1 MPIYTSKNAINNV
14 PLVEKNQTNNDGGG
28 KLHCLLF
35 QDNSRLVDIARGGI
49 KTSPLKIGDEN
60 EAVRLVKVALNFID
74 ERDDLYPEYNI
85 SELDVNSYKFD
96 SNLKD
101 AITLFQEK
109 FNIPITSVIDCITIL
124 KIDSKFLGDEFFDA
138 QRKKYIGKSSNKEF
152 SFVQQSLT
160 NNKYEYS
167 ISFRENDQPIK
178 IELDTVLKGKIVRK
192 DILVNDKI
200 LNIDLSNKTKNEIL
214 NKPEVQQIFSSYNID
229 GQNFIAILNPA
240 ETKVQYSTANIYTN
254 TYILDYPEEEENTPP
269 LLFDDEDAKLHKI
282 EEGDSPEKI
291 ILDNYYGGGGS
302 PIMDP
307 YNNTVIYTLP
317 ERKAFPAAKRKYD
330 SRFQFYLN
338 LLYYYNSEEKGSS
351 VKEWGLVKA
360 NDYQRYPV
368 NHLNDINIFENEFYE
383 DEPKTALPNYYRFLK
398 EMERLNPNSKIEFD
412 SNGNTTSFSTIKGK
426 NIRIPS
432 RKFADSMY
440 YFLNFRPNEM
450 LTPVTIPPAT
460 PNDEPKSVMDYV
472 IDEVLDLFVNRAGT
486 ALENI
491 VETGLDYVDE
501 MVDDAIALYQEAA
514 EFFKKAYNFAIEVL
528 TKYWPRGLGG
538 TIAIGGSI
546 TWGIPIQTKGNVER
560 SLSRKMSKEK
570 ELIIVYST
578 QSTFGVGADVA
589 VGTSLGFH
597 TGGHGTSQKKFGL
610 NVGAGAGKSYDIKIG
625 NEYEFPVRKE
635 ETALLTMI
643 INVFGG
649 AMVNATADVLEYFD
663 VINLNPRQY
672 LTKFEVSFE
681 KSLTGWAGA
690 QVGVDHLDE
699 NGNPSGISTPT
710 DNQDTPAQQD
720 NNKGYGLVDNIF
732 NKLPGMGALGEAA
745 FKSGV
750 AFSYEV
756 DYGDN
761 PLTKNHEGRVFKTIE
776 IDTNYYSQNT
786 LSFGLLG
793 GFLKKLF
800 IKLLPGA
807 DLVGAFFN
815 AISFD
820 KGTMFGVKYSL
831 ERVGSAD
838 SLGPGDF
845 DFTGQNVIV
854 DTLSGHSIKYS
865 SPGEKV
871 IKQIS
876 LYYSTFKG
884 DVNSLCQPGTEIKYN
899 FNVGTL
905 YQMIKDRETY
915 DYNFENV
922 LSLFRSIEF
931 HKKVGALNINTGQ
944 TKLVRVKMPD
954 KSLTGQIVGAHR
966 GTAKPEAELIS
977 RMLEQSLKLSKSNT
991 FFEGGLA
998 IDVKMELE
1006 INLVAKA
1013 IEFYLKKLNYKYV
1026 TLNTPAQ
1033 RKTFEGKLEEKRR
1046 QIHNIIKEKEKLN
1059 QNNSENQTV
1068 AALGA
1073 DYYEK
1078 LFDDNKSGIY
1088 PGTSI
1093 VGLNAEIDKYIELAP
1108 PVNYVTALIRFLKG
1122 LNHFD
1127 LYLNNKKPS
1136 RGTDLDYGITKI
1148 IDYFNFIATLAQL
1161 DVTLEAKA
1169 GASFGGTVKA
1179 GEGATIG
1186 ATLEALAEIN
1196 YQAQLY
1202 KNGNLTFLD
1211 PEDPLRITYEKIRGL
1226 LGYQKESKRI
1236 AAKTVLQALK

>member
-14 PLVEKNQTNNDGGG
+14 PLAEQEQTNNNDGG

-35 QDNSRLVDIARGGI
+35 RDNSRLVDIARSGGI

-60 EAVRLVKVALNFID
+60 EAVRLIKVALNFIN
-74 ERDDLYPEYNI
+74 ERNDLYPEYNI
-85 SELDVNSYKFD
+85 SQLDENSYKFD
-96 SNLKD
+96 SNLEN
-101 AITLFQEK
+101 AIALFQKK
-109 FNIPITSVIDCITIL
+109 FNLPITNVVDCKTIL
-124 KIDSKFLGDEFFDA
+124 EIDSKFLGDEFFDA
-138 QRKKYIGKSSNKEF
+138 DKKRYIGKSSNKEF
-152 SFVQQSLT
+152 SFVQQSLA

-167 ISFRENDQPIK
+167 ISFRENDRPIK
-178 IELDTVLKGKIVRK
+178 IELDTVLKGAIVRK
-192 DILVNDKI
+192 DITVNDKN
-200 LNIDLSNKTKNEIL
+200 LNIDLSNKAKSEIL
-214 NKPEVQQIFSSYNID
+214 NKPEVQQIFSRYGID
-229 GQNFIAILNPA
+229 GQNFTAILNPD
-240 ETKVQYSTANIYTN
+240 ETKVQYSTAKIYTE
-254 TYILDYPEEEENTPP
+254 TYILDYKEEEENTPP

-291 ILDNYYGGGGS
+291 ILDNYYGGGGF

-307 YNNTVIYTLP
+307 YNNTVIFNLP
-317 ERKAFPAAKRKYD
+317 ERKPFPAAKRKYD

-351 VKEWGLVKA
+351 IKEWGLVKA
-360 NDYQRYPV
+360 NGYQRYPV
-368 NHLNDINIFENEFYE
+368 NHLNDINIFENEFYQ

-412 SNGNTTSFSTIKGK
+412 SDGNTTSFSTIKGK

-450 LTPVTIPPAT
+450 LTPVSVPPTT
-460 PNDEPKSVMDYV
+460 PNSEPTSVMDYV

-486 ALENI
+486 ALENL

-514 EFFKKAYNFAIEVL
+514 EFFKKAYNFAIDVL

-589 VGTSLGFH
+589 VGTSLGLH

-610 NVGAGAGKSYDIKIG
+610 NVGLGAGKTYDIKIA

-681 KSLTGWAGA
+681 GSLTGWAGA
-690 QVGVDHLDE
+690 QIGVDT
-699 NGNPSGISTPT
+699 GNGISTPT
-710 DNQDTPAQQD
+710 ENQDTPAQQD
-720 NNKGYGLVDNIF
+720 NNRGYGFVDNIF
-732 NKLPGMGALGEAA
+732 NKLTGMGATGEAA
-745 FKSGV
+745 FKSGI
-750 AFSYEV
+750 AFSYQV
-756 DYGDN
+756 DYGEN
-761 PLTKNHEGRVFKTIE
+761 PLTKDHSGRVFQSIE

-786 LSFGLLG
+786 LNFGLLG
-793 GFLKKLF
+793 GFLKKIF
-800 IKLLPGA
+800 VNLLPGA
-807 DLVGAFFN
+807 QLVGAFFN
-815 AISFD
+815 QISFD
-820 KGTMFGVKYSL
+820 KGTMFGVKYKL
-831 ERVGSAD
+831 DRIDSAD
-838 SLGPGDF
+838 SIGPGDF

-865 SPGEKV
+865 SPEKKV
-871 IKQIS
+871 IQQIS
-876 LYYSTFKG
+876 LYYSTFTG

-915 DYNFENV
+915 DYNFENI

-954 KSLTGQIVGAHR
+954 KSLTGLIVGAHR
-966 GTAKPEAELIS
+966 GSSKPEAELIS
-977 RMLEQSLKLSKSNT
+977 KMLEQSLKLSKSNT
-991 FFEGGLA
+991 FFQGGLA

-1006 INLVAKA
+1006 IKLVAKA
-1013 IEFYLKKLNYKYV
+1013 IEFYLKKLNYKYA
-1026 TLNTPAQ
+1026 TLNTPAE

-1046 QIHNIIKEKEKLN
+1046 QIHNIIKEKEKEKVN
-1059 QNNSENQTV
+1059 PNATEDQTV

-1093 VGLNAEIDKYIELAP
+1093 VGLNAEMDKYIKLAP
-1108 PVNYVTALIRFLKG
+1108 PVNYVTGLLRFLKG

-1211 PEDPLRITYEKIRGL
+1211 PEDPLRITYDKIRGL

-1236 AAKTVLQALK
+1236 AAKTVLQTLK

>member
-1 MPIYTSKNAINNV
+1 MPIYTSKNAINNI
-14 PLVEKNQTNNDGGG
+14 PLAKQDQTNNDEGG
-28 KLHCLLF
+28 KLHCLLL
-35 QDNSRLVDIARGGI
+35 QNNSRLVDIAAGGI

-60 EAVRLVKVALNFID
+60 EAVKLVKVALNFIN

-85 SELDVNSYKFD
+85 TKLDVNTYKFD
-96 SNLKD
+96 SKLEN

-109 FNIPITSVIDCITIL
+109 FNIPVTNVVDCITIL

-138 QRKKYIGKSSNKEF
+138 ERKKYIGKSSKKEF
-152 SFVQQSLT
+152 SFVQQSLA

-167 ISFRENDQPIK
+167 ISFRENDRPIK

-192 DILVNDKI
+192 DIFVNDKN
-200 LNIDLSNKTKNEIL
+200 LNINLSNKTKNEIL
-214 NKPEVQQIFSSYNID
+214 NKPEVQQIFSRYGID
-229 GQNFIAILNPA
+229 GQNFTILLDPA
-240 ETKVQYSTANIYTN
+240 ETKVQFGTAKTF
-254 TYILDYPEEEENTPP
+254 TETFILDYKEEEENTPP

-307 YNNTVIYTLP
+307 YNNTVIFNLP
-317 ERKAFPAAKRKYD
+317 ERKAFPVAKRKYD

-351 VKEWGLVKA
+351 IKEWGLVKTK
-360 NDYQRYPV
+360 DYQRYPV
-368 NHLNDINIFENEFYE
+368 NHLNNINIFENEFYQ

-398 EMERLNPNSKIEFD
+398 EMERLNPKSKIEFD

-450 LTPVTIPPAT
+450 LTPVTVPPTT
-460 PNDEPKSVMDYV
+460 PNSQPTSVMDYV
-472 IDEVLDLFVNRAGT
+472 IDEVLDLFVNKAGT

-491 VETGLDYVDE
+491 VEAGLDYVDE

-514 EFFKKAYNFAIEVL
+514 EFFKKAYNFAIDVI

-546 TWGIPIQTKGNVER
+546 TWGIPIQTKGNIEK

-589 VGTSLGFH
+589 VGTSLGLH
-597 TGGHGTSQKKFGL
+597 TGGHGTSKKKFGL

-690 QVGVDHLDE
+690 QVGVDRLDE
-699 NGNPSGISTPT
+699 NGKPSGISTPT
-710 DNQDTPAQQD
+710 ENQDTPEQQ
-720 NNKGYGLVDNIF
+720 NSNKGYGLVDNIF
-732 NKLPGMGALGEAA
+732 NKLPGMGATGEAA

-756 DYGDN
+756 DYGEN
-761 PLTKNHEGRVFKTIE
+761 PLTKNHEGRVFKTID

-793 GFLKKLF
+793 GFLKKIF
-800 IKLLPGA
+800 VNLLPGA
-807 DLVGAFFN
+807 QLIGAFFKKM
-815 AISFD
+815 SFD
-820 KGTMFGVKYSL
+820 EGTMFGVKYSL
-831 ERVGSAD
+831 ERVGTAD

-845 DFTGQNVIV
+845 NFTGQNVIV

-876 LYYSTFKG
+876 LYYSTFTG

-905 YQMIKDRETY
+905 YKMIKDRETY
-915 DYNFENV
+915 DYSFKNV

-931 HKKVGALNINTGQ
+931 HKKVGTLNINTGQ

-954 KSLTGQIVGAHR
+954 NNLTGLIVGAHR
-966 GTAKPEAELIS
+966 DRAKPEVELIS
-977 RMLEQSLKLSKSNT
+977 KMLEQSLKLSKSNA

-998 IDVKMELE
+998 IDVKMELKISE
-1006 INLVAKA
+1006 IAKV
-1013 IEFYLKKLNYKYV
+1013 ILFYLKKLNYKYASL
-1026 TLNTPAQ
+1026 TDGSQ
-1033 RKTFEGKLEEKRR
+1033 RKNFERDLEKERLK
-1046 QIHNIIKEKEKLN
+1046 IHNAIKAKAKLN
-1059 QNNSENQTV
+1059 QTNNEDQVV
-1068 AALGA
+1068 AELGA
-1073 DYYEK
+1073 HYYDK
-1078 LFDDNKSGIY
+1078 LFDDNESGIY
-1088 PGTSI
+1088 PNTNV
-1093 VGLNAEIDKYIELAP
+1093 VGLNVVMDQFIRTKPEID
-1108 PVNYVTALIRFLKG
+1108 YVEALLRFLKG
-1122 LNHFD
+1122 IKPFN
-1127 LYLNNKKPS
+1127 LYMNNVKRP
-1136 RGTDLDYGITKI
+1136 GEDDPDYGMTKI
-1148 IDYFNFIATLAQL
+1148 IDYFNFIATLAHL

-1169 GASFGGTVKA
+1169 GVNFGGTVKV

-1186 ATLEALAEIN
+1186 AALEALFEIN
-1196 YQAQLY
+1196 YQAKLY
-1202 KNGNLTFLD
+1202 NNGNLTFLD
-1211 PEDPLRITYEKIRGL
+1211 PQDPLRIVYEEIRSL
-1226 LGYQKESKRI
+1226 LGFQKESKRI
-1236 AAKTVLQALK
+1236 AAKTILQV

>member
-14 PLVEKNQTNNDGGG
+14 PLAEKNQTNNDGGG

-124 KIDSKFLGDEFFDA
+124 KIDSKFLGDEFFDV

-240 ETKVQYSTANIYTN
+240 ETKVQYSTANSHTN

-307 YNNTVIYTLP
+307 YNNTVIFTLP
-317 ERKAFPAAKRKYD
+317 ERKAFPVAKRKYD
-330 SRFQFYLN
+330 ARFQFYLN
-338 LLYYYNSEEKGSS
+338 LLYYYNSEEKGSDI
-351 VKEWGLVKA
+351 KEWGLVKTG
-360 NDYQRYPV
+360 NYQRYPIS
-368 NHLNDINIFENEFYE
+368 HLNNINIFANEFDE
-383 DEPKTALPNYYRFLK
+383 DSPYTALPNYYRFLS

-450 LTPVTIPPAT
+450 LTPVAVPTDT
-460 PNDEPKSVMDYV
+460 PDEEPSSVMDYV
-472 IDEVLDLFVNRAGT
+472 IDQALDFFINKAGD
-486 ALENI
+486 ALVDI

-501 MVDDAIALYQEAA
+501 VVDDAIALYKEAA
-514 EFFKKAYNFAIEVL
+514 EFFKKAYNFAIDVL

-589 VGTSLGFH
+589 VGTSLGLH

-610 NVGAGAGKSYDIKIG
+610 NVGAGVGKSYDIKIG

-649 AMVNATADVLEYFD
+649 TLVNATADVLEYFD

-690 QVGVDHLDE
+690 QVGVDTGD
-699 NGNPSGISTPT
+699 GISTPT
-710 DNQDTPAQQD
+710 QNQDTLAQQD
-720 NNKGYGLVDNIF
+720 NNRGYGFIDNIF
-732 NKLPGMGALGEAA
+732 NKLPGMGATGEAA

-793 GFLKKLF
+793 SFLKKLF

-815 AISFD
+815 ALSFD
-820 KGTMFGVKYSL
+820 EGTMFGVKYSL

-876 LYYSTFKG
+876 LYYSTFTG

-915 DYNFENV
+915 DYSFENV

-931 HKKVGALNINTGQ
+931 HKKVGVLNINTGQ

-954 KSLTGQIVGAHR
+954 KNLTAQIVSAHR
-966 GTAKPEAELIS
+966 DRAKPEVELIS

-991 FFEGGLA
+991 FFAGGLA

-1006 INLVAKA
+1006 ISLLAKA
-1013 IEFYLKKLNYKYV
+1013 IKFYLKKLNYKYKSLSNR
-1026 TLNTPAQ
+1026 TLRNRFEKELENQ
-1033 RKTFEGKLEEKRR
+1033 RLK
-1046 QIHNIIKEKEKLN
+1046 IHNAIRAKAKLN
-1059 QNNSENQTV
+1059 QTNTENQV
-1068 AALGA
+1068 IAELGA
-1073 DYYEK
+1073 DYYDK
-1078 LFDDNKSGIY
+1078 LFDDNVTGIY
-1088 PGTSI
+1088 PGSNI
-1093 VGLNAEIDKYIELAP
+1093 VGLNVVMDQYINSASEVDYL
-1108 PVNYVTALIRFLKG
+1108 TALIRFLKG
-1122 LNHFD
+1122 IKPFS
-1127 LYLNNKKPS
+1127 LYMNNIK
-1136 RGTDLDYGITKI
+1136 RLGEDDLDYGITKI

-1211 PEDPLRITYEKIRGL
+1211 PQDPLRIVYEEIRSL
-1226 LGYQKESKRI
+1226 LGFQKENKRI
-1236 AAKTVLQALK
+1236 AAKTILQVLK